1 MVLHMSL
8 VRVWTCSLVLL
19 FFTSSCSLG
28 SKSSEQEASI
38 LGPIS
43 RTYSFEYDKVW
54 RALQKSLAR
63 YPIKVNNVDAG
74 IIETDDIKGLKVWSP
89 PHKPKV
95 KQPGLRYNFKIALIR
110 GEKQGKEATEVTI
123 EKFLRINKNF
133 FADEKRLPS
142 DGLEEEG
149 LHYRIQRE
157 LTIEKALDAAY
168 EKDSQDIE

>member
-1 MVLHMSL
+1 M
-8 VRVWTCSLVLL
+8 
-19 FFTSSCSLG
+19 
-28 SKSSEQEASI
+28 
-38 LGPIS
+38 
-43 RTYSFEYDKVW
+43 
-54 RALQKSLAR
+54 QKTLAR

-95 KQPGLRYNFKIALIR
+95 RQPGLRYHFKIALIK
-110 GEKQGKEATEVTI
+110 GERNGKDATEVTI

-133 FADEKRLPS
+133 FANEKRLPS

-168 EKDSQDIE
+168 EKDSQEEE